1 MPSPSIVSVLL
12 RLCSA
17 CVPLALC
24 FLLAWLV
31 MSGPFSFGGG
41 EKDIFLVLPLA
52 LWSLVFAVASLV
64 MWARGASLPRSA
76 KVSALIAMG
85 VLALAFSFLLLQTW
99 Q

>member
-1 MPSPSIVSVLL
+1 MRSSDISFALW

-17 CVPLALC
+17 LAPLAFC

-31 MSGPFSFGGG
+31 TRGSISLSGG

-52 LWSLVFAVASLV
+52 VWSLVFAVASLIT
-64 MWARGASLPRSA
+64 WAGGVALPRA
-76 KVSALIAMG
+76 TRLSALVATG
-85 VLALAFSFLLLQTW
+85 VFTLAFALFVVLTW